1 MLVRTVALTINLQD
15 ETVDVT
21 LLDDDHFFVE
31 DELAEHHTDWRGK
44 TDLHLEID
52 NRTGTILNWTPIQ
65 THIET
70 A

>member
-1 MLVRTVALTINLQD
+1 MLVKTIALTINSQN
-15 ETVDVT
+15 EVDIV
-21 LLDDDHFFVE
+21 LLDDDDFIIEE
-31 DELAEHHTDWRGK
+31 DFAEHLADWRGK